1 VKIEQVF
8 VHYLLKNKTL
18 TLQGIGTFQLDAAL
32 PDPADPDRPIILPES
47 AVSFHY
53 DPKTIEDPGLVDFI
67 VEHTHK
73 MKPLASSDLDSFL
86 SFGRQFLNIGLPF
99 VLLNIGTLD
108 KTNSGELIF
117 KSGQLMAERM
127 EPQKMKSDETEVKTG
142 DENLFNE
149 YQKERK
155 SKNDPKVL
163 LIFLILLV
171 LGFMGWSI
179 WHYLENKKNSPENIR
194 TTEPIAPLP
203 DITHFQ
209 KDSTIIAN
217 AAVDSMKTVQKN
229 PSDSVTFKIVVGRYR
244 TINAAEARL
253 KVLKNYRRNVIMYT
267 TDSIIY
273 KIAEPFTL
281 PLSDTTRALDSLKG
295 YYARVYLE
303 RQ

>member
-1 VKIEQVF
+1 MKIEQVL

-32 PDPADPDRPIILPES
+32 PDSADPDRPIILPEG

-53 DPKTIEDPGLVDFI
+53 DPRATEDPGLVDFI

-73 MKPLASSDLDSFL
+73 IKPLASSDLESFL
-86 SFGRQFLNIGLPF
+86 SLGRQFLNIGKPF

-108 KTNSGELIF
+108 KINSGELIF
-117 KSGQLMAERM
+117 KSGQLIAERM
-127 EPQKMKSDETEVKTG
+127 EPQRIKSDEAEVETG

-155 SKNDPKVL
+155 SKNGPKL
-163 LIFLILLV
+163 LLVFLILLV
-171 LGFMGWSI
+171 LGFIGWSL
-179 WHYLENKKNSPENIR
+179 WHYLENKKSSPENIT
-194 TTEPIAPLP
+194 TTEPIVPLA
-203 DITHFQ
+203 DTTHFQ

-217 AAVDSMKTVQKN
+217 AVVDSTKTAQEN

-244 TINAAEARL
+244 TISAAEARL
-253 KVLKNYRRNVIMYT
+253 KLLKNSRRNVIMYT

-281 PLSDTTRALDSLKG
+281 PLSDTTKALDSLKR
-295 YYARVYLE
+295 YYTRVYME
-303 RQ
+303 K

>member
-1 VKIEQVF
+1 MKIEQVL

-32 PDPADPDRPIILPES
+32 PDSANPDKPIILPEG

-53 DPKTIEDPGLVDFI
+53 DPRAGEDPGLVDFI

-73 MKPLASSDLDSFL
+73 IKPLASSDLESFL
-86 SFGRQFLNIGLPF
+86 SLGRQFLNIGNPF

-117 KSGQLMAERM
+117 KPGQVIAEKI
-127 EPQKMKSDETEVKTG
+127 EPQKTKSDETEVEAG

-155 SKNDPKVL
+155 SKNGPKVL
-163 LIFLILLV
+163 LTLLLLLV
-171 LGFMGWSI
+171 LGFIGWSI
-179 WHYLENKKNSPENIR
+179 WHYLENKKSSPENIT
-194 TTEPIAPLP
+194 TTEPIVPLP
-203 DITHFQ
+203 DTSHFK
-209 KDSTIIAN
+209 KDSAIIAN
-217 AAVDSMKTVQKN
+217 AGIDSMKTAQQN

-253 KVLKNYRRNVIMYT
+253 KVLKNSRRNVIMYT

-281 PLSDTTRALDSLKG
+281 PLSDTTKALDSLKR
-295 YYARVYLE
+295 YYTRVYME
-303 RQ
+303 K